1 MRNNIIMMICA
12 TALLGSCHIYR
23 AYDRP
28 EEIRTDS
35 LYRGMEADTVP
46 EDSLLFGNQPWREVF
61 TDPKLVKLIE
71 RGLAKNFDLEVARLN
86 VEAAKASLLGAR
98 LAYAPSFMLTP
109 QGTLSSFDKQP
120 VTKTYQLPVS
130 ASWEIDLFGKTLN
143 NKRAAQASVKQTEAY
158 KQGVQI
164 QVIGGIANT
173 YYTLMMLDKQLD
185 ITRGTAEIWKRN
197 VETMKAMLDAGM
209 TNAAAVHQAEANY
222 ASIIAAIPDIE
233 YSIHETENT
242 LALLV
247 GLPGQ
252 SIERGDM
259 EEQVLP
265 ETFVVGVPLNMLSN
279 RPDVMAAE
287 QSLAVAYYNTNIA
300 RSSFYPSITLSGSAG
315 WTNSAGGVI
324 VDPAKLIMS
333 AVGSL
338 TQPLFARGANIARLR
353 AAKAQQEQASLNFQ
367 KTLISAGNEV
377 TGALLAY
384 ETALAKAEAY
394 RKQVESMEKAVEY
407 TKELFNLGTST
418 YLEVLTA
425 EQTLLSARLNQV
437 ANDFDCMQSV
447 VSLYQA
453 LGGGRNDEQ
462 QKD

>member
-61 TDPKLVKLIE
+61 TDSKLVRLIE

-143 NKRAAQASVKQTEAY
+143 NKRAAQASLKQTEAY
-158 KQGVQI
+158 RQGVQI

-185 ITRGTAEIWKRN
+185 VSK
-197 VETMKAMLDAGM
+197 
-209 TNAAAVHQAEANY
+209 QQPSQP
-222 ASIIAAIPDIE
+222 ASSSQKPDH
-233 YSIHETENT
+233 S
-242 LALLV
+242 LALKVADEIVRIKTNLMRMDTSV
-247 GLPGQ
+247 KGHKQ
-252 SIERGDM
+252 
-259 EEQVLP
+259 
-265 ETFVVGVPLNMLSN
+265 LS
-279 RPDVMAAE
+279 
-287 QSLAVAYYNTNIA
+287 
-300 RSSFYPSITLSGSAG
+300 
-315 WTNSAGGVI
+315 
-324 VDPAKLIMS
+324 
-333 AVGSL
+333 
-338 TQPLFARGANIARLR
+338 
-353 AAKAQQEQASLNFQ
+353 
-367 KTLISAGNEV
+367 
-377 TGALLAY
+377 
-384 ETALAKAEAY
+384 
-394 RKQVESMEKAVEY
+394 KAVERIEANFLANGY
-407 TKELFNLGTST
+407 EIVDMLGKPYYEGMKVAASFVDDETLPKGT
-418 YLEVLTA
+418 QKITRVIKPQINYNNVMIQAAQIEVS
-425 EQTLLSARLNQV
+425 QNI
-437 ANDFDCMQSV
+437 
-447 VSLYQA
+447 
-453 LGGGRNDEQ
+453 
-462 QKD
+462 